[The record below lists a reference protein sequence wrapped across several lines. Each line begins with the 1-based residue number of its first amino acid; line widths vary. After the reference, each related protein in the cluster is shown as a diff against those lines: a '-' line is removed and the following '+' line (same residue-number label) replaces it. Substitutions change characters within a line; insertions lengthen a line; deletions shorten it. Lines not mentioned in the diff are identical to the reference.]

1 MRRIF
6 TLLLLLISAVTSRA
20 QYQLTEGNLPEE
32 TSILNYASILNTG
45 NEKISFDNILQNSHK
60 LKFTPLNGKLGN
72 LGFTADNY
80 WLKFQIENT
89 LDRPILYYL
98 QTAEPVTDNVN
109 LYLIGKNSL
118 LEVQKNGD
126 NLAFSEKSVANRK
139 TIFKIELAPGEAKS
153 AFIQLKNDGEKN
165 SLPLT
170 LLSQERMLKYTY
182 LDQLIMGV
190 FYGILIVIA
199 ITYFFFY
206 FALKDISFLY
216 YTLYVVFMGLC
227 QFALDGFYHQY
238 IGTGN
243 SWLSLRAVIISAVLS
258 CFFFGKYS
266 EIILEIKQKN
276 NRIHKLFKP
285 LYIALGLVLIAIV
298 IFPNFLK
305 YSYPIINI
313 LTVFGLV
320 LIFSSIAIIIFK
332 KQSIDIF
339 YTIGISILALSI
351 ILAILMNFG
360 IFPED
365 FSTDNI
371 TKPGIGLEIIAL
383 SLSMASRIGILRNK
397 KEELQSVALQKSEEM
412 NDIKSYFLSNM
423 SHELRTPLTAILGLA
438 AIMEKETTDAKLKSN
453 YEKIRLVSNGLISS
467 VNDILDFS
475 QIEKGLLQLNNNDF
489 SAHEVLGKLADVAQR
504 QTKEKGLAFNYE
516 STLEQNII
524 LLGDSVRLEQI
535 IHNVLGN
542 AIKFTSTGEVRLKA
556 KSTIEDNI
564 LSLNITVSDTGIG
577 IPKEK
582 LDKIFELFAQT
593 NSDNKRK
600 YGGFGIGLTIAKALT
615 DLHEGSINIISSI
628 DCGTSCEISIKYPV
642 QKVITKPANT
652 YPNDEHDLLGKH
664 ILIVEDNPMNQMI
677 IQMMLEDWKNT
688 RVSLVGDGAQSLEI
702 LKTDKSID
710 LILMDLQMPVMDG
723 YEAISA
729 IRSGLTGPLN
739 SEKPIIVI
747 TADVTSITKERV
759 YNIGANGYLNKPVDE
774 ELMYQKI
781 TEVLS
786 KQPNLADSLTQ
797 SA

>member
-1 MRRIF
+1 M
-6 TLLLLLISAVTSRA
+6 LLFLAVITAKA
-20 QYQLTEGNLPEE
+20 QYQLKENNLPDEV
-32 TSILNYASILNTG
+32 SILDHASILNTG
-45 NEKISFDNILQNSHK
+45 TKDLSLHQIIKNSEK
-60 LKFTPLNGKLGN
+60 LKFKPLSGKFGN
-72 LGFTADNY
+72 LGFTSDNY
-80 WLKFQIENT
+80 WVKFQVQNT
-89 LDRPILYYL
+89 LDVPTLYYL
-98 QTAEPVTDNVN
+98 QTAEPVTDNVY
-109 LYLIGKNSL
+109 LYLLGNNSKIEL
-118 LEVQKNGD
+118 QKSGD
-126 NLAFSEKSVANRK
+126 NIDFSEKSISSRK
-139 TIFKIELAPGEAKS
+139 TIFKIELEPGETKS
-153 AFIQLKNDGEKN
+153 AFIKLKNDGEKN
-165 SLPLT
+165 SLPLV
-170 LLSQERMLKYTY
+170 LISQQKMLEHTY
-182 LDQLIMGV
+182 SDQLIMGI
-190 FYGILIVIA
+190 FYGILLVVA

-216 YTLYVVFMGLC
+216 YTLYVFFMGLC

-243 SWLSLRAVIISAVLS
+243 SWFSLHAVIISAILS

-276 NRIHKLFKP
+276 HRIHKLFKP
-285 LYIALGLVLIAIV
+285 LYIALGLVLASIIL
-298 IFPNFLK
+298 FPGFLK

-313 LTVFGLV
+313 LTVFGLL
-320 LIFSSIAIIIFK
+320 LIFSSIAVIIFK

-360 IFPED
+360 VFPED

-383 SLSMASRIGILRNK
+383 SLSMANRIGILRNK
-397 KEELQSVALQKSEEM
+397 KEELQNIALQKSEEM

-423 SHELRTPLTAILGLA
+423 SHELRTPLNAILGLA
-438 AIMEKETTDAKLKSN
+438 AIMEKETTDAKLKLN
-453 YEKIRLVSNGLISS
+453 CEKIRFASNGLISS

-489 SAHEVLGKLADVAQR
+489 CAHEVLEKLANSAQR
-504 QTKEKGLAFNYE
+504 QSKEKGLVFNFE

-535 IHNVLGN
+535 IYNVLGN
-542 AIKFTSTGEVRLKA
+542 AIKFTSKGEVTLKA
-556 KSTIEDNI
+556 KSIVEDSTLTLSITIN
-564 LSLNITVSDTGIG
+564 DTGIG

-600 YGGFGIGLTIAKALT
+600 YGGFGIGLTIAKALI
-615 DLHEGSINIISSI
+615 DLHDGSINIISSVGH
-628 DCGTSCEISIKYPV
+628 GTSCELVIKYPV
-642 QKVITKPANT
+642 QKIITKAVNI
-652 YPNDEHDLLGKH
+652 YPTDEHDLLGKH
-664 ILIVEDNPMNQMI
+664 ILVVEDNPMNQMI
-677 IQMMLEDWKNT
+677 IQMILEDWKNT
-688 RVSLVGDGAQSLEI
+688 TVSIADDGAQSLDL
-702 LKTDKSID
+702 LKSDESID

-723 YEAISA
+723 YEAIAA
-729 IRSGLTGPLN
+729 IRSGLAGLNN

-747 TADVTSITKERV
+747 TADVTSKTKERV
-759 YNIGANGYLNKPVDE
+759 YNIGANDYMNKPVDE

-786 KQPNLADSLTQ
+786 AQANLKANLTQ